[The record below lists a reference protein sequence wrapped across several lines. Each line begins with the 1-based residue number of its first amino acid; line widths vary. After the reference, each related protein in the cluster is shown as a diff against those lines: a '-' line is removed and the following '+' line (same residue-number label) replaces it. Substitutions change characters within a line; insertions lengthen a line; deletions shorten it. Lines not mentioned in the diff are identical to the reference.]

1 MGKLAIKPWVPFTAL
16 MVYDD
21 SAATTWVHEPA
32 QLEHL
37 LGVNG
42 TPAVRAKRQLRAE
55 LRALDLSETT
65 VHHEFDH
72 VVQKHVQDG
81 VYYEDVKDAEGNVTG
96 TQKKPN
102 MARRAA
108 RGPGSLSLDARAG
121 RRG

>member
-21 SAATTWVHEPA
+21 SASTTWVYERA

-37 LGVNG
+37 LTVNG
-42 TPAVRAKRQLRAE
+42 APAGRAKRQLRAE

-72 VVQKHVQDG
+72 VVQRRVQDG
-81 VYYEDVKDAEGNVTG
+81 VYEEDVKDAEGNVTG
-96 TQKKPN
+96 RRRSPTGAWRSR
-102 MARRAA
+102 AR
-108 RGPGSLSLDARAG
+108 L
-121 RRG
+121 